1 MPEIAVQPSF
11 NGGEW
16 SPNLYARVDMQKYR
30 TAAAL
35 LENFFVDYR
44 GGASTRPGSAYVIQA
59 YKSATQVRI
68 INFQASFNV
77 GYVVEI
83 GNGYMRFMYQGA
95 PVLETAFNISAA
107 SQANPCVITAVGN
120 DFVPGDWVYITGV
133 VGMTQLNDRFFEVLA
148 VAGDDVTLGYIL
160 DGANI
165 NSTAYTAYGSA
176 GTVARIYTIT
186 SPYTSSDDL
195 RQIKFAQ
202 SVNQM
207 ILCHPNHPV
216 YVLTSASANNWSL
229 LPATFGATIS
239 APAAPTVTTSLAA
252 GSVYY
257 SYVVTA
263 IDPSGQES
271 SPSAAGVLSAIQDI
285 RSTAGSNFLTW
296 AAVPTAVGYNVYE
309 ATVSYGV
316 AVPANVQYGF
326 IGTTNG
332 VDFVDSNIAQDFSV
346 TPPISRNPFVGY
358 SVASVTVTAAGTYT
372 SVPTVSFTGAS
383 TVPAY
388 ATAVLGATAV
398 LTNAV
403 GSGYAVNDLITLTN
417 GIVIRVDSLI
427 GSGVFLFTVINRG
440 AVTSGAVPANPL
452 TQVSTTGGGSGYQL
466 DVTNWGVTSVT
477 VLVPGSGYTV
487 APTVGFSGA
496 GGATA
501 TANLSAATV
510 INPTVPGFVQQR
522 LALAGPTNSPA
533 TFYMSKPGFYF
544 NFDISNPIVASDA
557 ITGTLVSGTLN
568 SIKSIVGSSA
578 GMLILTDKAVWLVNG
593 GSPGSAITPISAVAN
608 PQSYIGASD
617 VPPLIINY
625 DVVFVQS
632 KGSAIR
638 SLSYNVYFNIFTGND
653 ISVMSSH
660 LFFGYTVVEWCW
672 AEQPFYIAQAVR
684 DDGVLLSMT
693 YMKDQEFIGW
703 SHYVTNG
710 LYKSVC
716 SVTEELDSGVDI
728 DAVYT
733 VVQRTV
739 GGNPVQ
745 YIERFAERSFPNGYL
760 SAWCVDSGLRYSG
773 APATTFTGAE
783 HLAGLTVTGL
793 ADGIKI
799 TPFVMPTTG
808 IFTLPA
814 AASTVTIGLAYAC
827 DLQTLPLDVGDPSV
841 QGDVKKIQQVDIRV
855 TETLGLQIGSSFSRL
870 TPMKDLI
877 LGNVSSQLTG
887 QPSQIVT
894 DLVTGDAVTILDPT
908 YTVPGQFC
916 IRQSEPYP
924 ATILGVFPVFAMEN
938 RNER

>member
-107 SQANPCVITAVGN
+107 SQADPCVITAVGN

-271 SPSAAGVLSAIQDI
+271 SPSAAGVLSATQDI

-332 VDFVDSNIAQDFSV
+332 INFVDSNIAQDFSI

-358 SVASVTVTAAGTYT
+358 SVASVTVTAPGTYT

-388 ATAVLGATAV
+388 ATAVLGVTTSIV
-398 LTNAV
+398 NAV
-403 GSGYAVNDLITLTN
+403 GSGYAVNDLVTFAN
-417 GIVIRVDSLI
+417 GIVVRVNSLI
-427 GSGVFLFTVINRG
+427 GSGVFTYSIVNPG

-452 TQVSTTGGGSGYQL
+452 VQVSTTGGGTGFQI
-466 DVTNWGVTSVT
+466 DVSNWGVVAVT

-510 INPTVPGFVQQR
+510 IYPTVPGFVQQR

-557 ITGTLVSGTLN
+557 VTGTLVSGTLN

-593 GSPGSAITPISAVAN
+593 GSPGAAITPISAVAN

-632 KGSAIR
+632 KGSAVR

-703 SHYVTNG
+703 SHYVTDG
-710 LYKSVC
+710 LYKSIC

-745 YIERFAERSFPNGYL
+745 YIERFVERSFPNGYL
-760 SAWCVDSGLRYSG
+760 SAWCVDSGLQYSG
-773 APATTFTGAE
+773 TSATTFTGAE

-808 IFTLPA
+808 IFTLPT